1 MQTKLLGDSNFYY
14 RLYFYYE
21 GVLMKNKLVAFI
33 LLIIFISLFIFSSIK
48 VFTYLAENKENE
60 EIIKEINT
68 SINIENNTT
77 NADKLNYIIDFES
90 LIEKNSDTVV
100 FLILPGTGIEYPVV
114 QSDNN
119 EFYLSHNFKK
129 NINSAGW
136 IFADYRNTL
145 DGTDK
150 NIIIYGHNMRNGKM
164 FSKLKNY
171 LNPSWYDQED
181 HKKIYFITPDGAN
194 IYEIF
199 SVYEIEDEE
208 YYLKTD
214 FNSNEF
220 NNYINTI
227 KLRSEIDFNVNI
239 TSDDSIITLS
249 TCGNT
254 NDYRIVI
261 HAKRTTN

>member
-1 MQTKLLGDSNFYY
+1 
-14 RLYFYYE
+14 
-21 GVLMKNKLVAFI
+21 MKNKLLAFI
-33 LLIIFISLFIFSSIK
+33 LLIIFISIFIFSSIK

-77 NADKLNYIIDFES
+77 TANKLNYIIDFES
-90 LIEKNSDTVV
+90 LIEKNSDTVG
-100 FLILPGTGIEYPVV
+100 FLKLPGTDIEYPVV

-129 NINSAGW
+129 NKNSAGW

-171 LNPSWYDQED
+171 LNSNWYDQED
-181 HKKIYFITPDGAN
+181 HTKIYFITPDVAN

-199 SVYEIEDEE
+199 SVYEIEDED

-214 FNSNEF
+214 FNSKEF

-261 HAKRTTN
+261 HAKKATNLN

>member
-1 MQTKLLGDSNFYY
+1 
-14 RLYFYYE
+14 
-21 GVLMKNKLVAFI
+21 
-33 LLIIFISLFIFSSIK
+33 
-48 VFTYLAENKENE
+48 
-60 EIIKEINT
+60 
-68 SINIENNTT
+68 
-77 NADKLNYIIDFES
+77 
-90 LIEKNSDTVV
+90 
-100 FLILPGTGIEYPVV
+100 
-114 QSDNN
+114 
-119 EFYLSHNFKK
+119 
-129 NINSAGW
+129 
-136 IFADYRNTL
+136 
-145 DGTDK
+145 
-150 NIIIYGHNMRNGKM
+150 M

-171 LNPSWYDQED
+171 LNSNWYNQED

-214 FNSNEF
+214 FNYKEF

-227 KLRSEIDFNVNI
+227 KARSEIDFNVNI
-239 TSDDSIITLS
+239 TSEDSIITLS

>member
-1 MQTKLLGDSNFYY
+1 
-14 RLYFYYE
+14 
-21 GVLMKNKLVAFI
+21 MKNKLVAFI

-199 SVYEIEDEE
+199 SVYEIEDGE

>member
-1 MQTKLLGDSNFYY
+1 
-14 RLYFYYE
+14 
-21 GVLMKNKLVAFI
+21 MKNKLVAFI
-33 LLIIFISLFIFSSIK
+33 LLIIFISLFTFSSIK
-48 VFTYLAENKENE
+48 IFTYLAENKENE
-60 EIIKEINT
+60 EILKEINT
-68 SINIENNTT
+68 SINIENNIT
-77 NADKLNYIIDFES
+77 NANTLNYTIDFES
-90 LIEKNSDTVV
+90 LIEKNSDTVG
-100 FLILPGTGIEYPVV
+100 FLKLPGTGIEYPVV

-136 IFADYRNTL
+136 IFADYRNSL

-171 LNPSWYDQED
+171 LNPSCYDQED

-199 SVYEIEDEE
+199 SVYEIGDEE

-227 KLRSEIDFNVNI
+227 KPRSEIDFAVNI

>member
-1 MQTKLLGDSNFYY
+1 
-14 RLYFYYE
+14 
-21 GVLMKNKLVAFI
+21 MKNKLLAFI
-33 LLIIFISLFIFSSIK
+33 LLIIFISIFIFSSIK

-77 NADKLNYIIDFES
+77 TANKLNYIIDFES
-90 LIEKNSDTVV
+90 LIEKNSDTVG
-100 FLILPGTGIEYPVV
+100 FLKLPGTDIEYPVV

-129 NINSAGW
+129 NKNSAGW

-164 FSKLKNY
+164 FSNLKNY
-171 LNPSWYDQED
+171 LNSNWYDQED

-214 FNSNEF
+214 FNSKEF

-261 HAKRTTN
+261 HAKKATNLN

>member
-1 MQTKLLGDSNFYY
+1 
-14 RLYFYYE
+14 
-21 GVLMKNKLVAFI
+21 MKNKLVAFI

-90 LIEKNSDTVV
+90 LIEKNSDTVG
-100 FLILPGTGIEYPVV
+100 FLKLPGTGIEYPVV

-227 KLRSEIDFNVNI
+227 KLRSEIGFNVNI

>member
-1 MQTKLLGDSNFYY
+1 
-14 RLYFYYE
+14 
-21 GVLMKNKLVAFI
+21 MKNKLVAFI